1 MTATPESKPHS
12 KWLDAE
18 LKYDSGV
25 YNKHEV
31 VMVRGLGATVWDE
44 NGRSYI
50 DCVAGYG
57 VANIGHSHPD
67 VVKAIQEQAGKL
79 MIMPQSVPNDK
90 RAEFL
95 QELVGVLPQGLERV
109 FLCNSGTEA
118 MEAAKKFAITGTG
131 RQRFVSMKRGFSGRS
146 LGALALTWEPKYR
159 EPFGDAVDN
168 KNVDF
173 VTYGNIEELRAAVT
187 DQTAAVILEPVQGEG
202 GVRPGTME
210 FIQEARRITKEKG
223 ALLIMD
229 EIQTGFCRTGK
240 MFATE
245 HFGVTPDGITLAKAM
260 AGGVPIGAFV
270 MTAEVAD
277 RMPAGGH
284 GTTFGGNPLSM
295 AAGIAAIRAMK
306 REGMAEQ
313 AREKGAYFM
322 ERLRAIDSSKIREVR
337 GMGLMIGVELKEKS
351 APYITALE
359 HDEGVLALQ
368 ATPLVVR
375 FLPPITITKE
385 QIDSVVD
392 AFTRVLGSV
401 NPRAERQA
409 ELAAQ
414 AEEKQSE

>member
-1 MTATPESKPHS
+1 MTATPDTNKS
-12 KWLDAE
+12 KWLSAE
-18 LKYDSGV
+18 MKYDSGV

-31 VMVRGLGATVWDE
+31 VMVRGQGATVWDE

-95 QELVGVLPQGLERV
+95 QELVGILPAGLERV

-131 RQRFVSMKRGFSGRS
+131 RKRFVSMKRGFSGRS

-159 EPFGDAVDN
+159 EPFGEAVDN
-168 KNVDF
+168 RNVDF

-187 DQTAAVILEPVQGEG
+187 EETAAVILEPVQGEG
-202 GVRPGTME
+202 GVRPGSLE
-210 FIQEARRITKEKG
+210 FIQEARRITREKG

-245 HFGVTPDGITLAKAM
+245 HFGVTPDGMTLAKAM

-295 AAGIAAIRAMK
+295 AAGLAAIRAMK

-322 ERLRAIDSSKIREVR
+322 EKLRAIGSPKIREVR
-337 GMGLMIGVELKEKS
+337 GLGLMIGVELKEKS

-359 HDEGVLALQ
+359 HDEGVMALQ

-375 FLPPITITKE
+375 FLPPITISRE
-385 QIDSVVD
+385 QIDTVVA
-392 AFTRVLGSV
+392 AFERVLNTV